1 MSRRTVFLGGLTV
14 VLASLLGA
22 QQEPAPQ
29 APARPGSTNPGAS
42 ASGAAASP
50 AGPSTGRG
58 RQAMPKEIVLERET
72 FDYVSGG
79 RRDPYASL
87 MTSSDV
93 RPLISDLKLAVIV
106 LDPAGGN
113 NLAVLR
119 DTFTK
124 RQYRVRVGQQLGRL
138 RVSAI
143 RPRAVVFTVEEF
155 GFNRQETLALSSDT
169 TKTKRNP

>member
-1 MSRRTVFLGGLTV
+1 MSRRTVLV
-14 VLASLLGA
+14 VGALAMLSAVVGA
-22 QQEPAPQ
+22 QSTPGSQASARPDTASAGVNPAP
-29 APARPGSTNPGAS
+29 AARS
-42 ASGAAASP
+42 A
-50 AGPSTGRG
+50 GRG
-58 RQAMPKEIVLERET
+58 RLVMPKEIVIERET

-106 LDPAGGN
+106 LDPDGGN

-124 RQYRVRVGQQLGRL
+124 RQYRIRVGQQLGRL
-138 RVSAI
+138 RVAAI

>member
-1 MSRRTVFLGGLTV
+1 MSRRAVLVGG
-14 VLASLLGA
+14 VLAVLSAVVGA
-22 QQEPAPQ
+22 QPTPGAQ
-29 APARPGSTNPGAS
+29 APARPDTAGAGVNAAPS
-42 ASGAAASP
+42 ARSA
-50 AGPSTGRG
+50 GRG
-58 RQAMPKEIVLERET
+58 RQVMPKEIVLERET

-106 LDPAGGN
+106 LDPEGGN

-138 RVSAI
+138 RVAAI

-155 GFNRQETLALSSDT
+155 GFNRQETLSLSSDT